1 MKWIMI
7 VQFLN
12 TGPFLLMI
20 NSDMRDS
27 AFPILGSFIKNG
39 KHSDF
44 TKTWYNDIGQIII
57 ISMIYNVFWPAL
69 EFGLWYFIRFVY
81 RFLDNPLYY
90 LLCCIKKYKYHTKK
104 ESIPAYLDIYCG
116 PQYLIHYKYSSIINI
131 VFITFMFGAGI
142 PILYPIAFLSLITFY
157 VIERL
162 LVAYSYRE
170 PPLFDQSLN
179 REAIKML
186 MLAPILYLSVG
197 FWMYSNKQIFSTE
210 VYF

>member
-116 PQYLIHYKYSSIINI
+116 P
-131 VFITFMFGAGI
+131 
-142 PILYPIAFLSLITFY
+142 
-157 VIERL
+157 
-162 LVAYSYRE
+162 
-170 PPLFDQSLN
+170 
-179 REAIKML
+179 
-186 MLAPILYLSVG
+186 
-197 FWMYSNKQIFSTE
+197 
-210 VYF
+210 